1 MKSLR
6 LTITPERLAVCRLPA
21 AGAVPPWAEGPGL
34 FALVRDADALS
45 VVCAEDRVPVDVR
58 RECGWRALRLE
69 GPFAFT
75 ETGVLAAV
83 LAPLAAGEV
92 GIFALSTFD
101 TDYVLVKETRLAEA
115 VRVLREGGHQVG

>member
-1 MKSLR
+1 VKTLR
-6 LTITPERLAVCRLPA
+6 LIITEDRLAVCRLPTRA
-21 AGAVPPWAEGPGL
+21 VVPPWSEGPGL

-58 RECGWRALRLE
+58 REGGWRALRLE

-75 ETGVLAAV
+75 ETGILAAA
-83 LAPLAAGEV
+83 LAPLAEAEV

-101 TDYVLVKETRLAEA
+101 TDYVLVKEAQLARA
-115 VRVLREGGHQVG
+115 VRVLREAGHQVG